1 MKTIITH
8 ALIINE
14 GRSFTGSVLIDGCF
28 IKSIYEGVYNDA
40 DIPCDVDKVIDVG
53 GRWLLPGAIDDQ
65 VHFRE
70 PGLTHKG
77 DIASESLAAIAGG
90 VTSFMDMPNTQP
102 QTTTLEAWEW
112 KFARAAETSVA
123 NYTFFFGA
131 TNDNIESVRS
141 LRGSPAR
148 RYLPGVKMFLGSST
162 GNMLVDRKEAIRDF
176 FKLPGLLIAVH
187 AEDEDII
194 RRNREKFVSLYGA
207 DNLDISFHSKIRD
220 AEACFSSSSAAVK
233 LARELGTRLHI
244 FHLSTA
250 RELSLLDRGPLLDRR
265 ITGEVC
271 IHHLWFSDADYQ
283 RFGNRIKWNPAI
295 KTAADRDA
303 LRQAVADGVI
313 SVVATDHAPHLL
325 SEKEGTCL
333 KAASGGPM
341 VQHSLL
347 AMLELAA
354 KGFFSREKVVEM
366 MAHNPATLF
375 RIDRRGFV
383 RNGYYADLVV
393 VDPNKPQKVA
403 PENILYK
410 CGWSPLEDYTFS
422 TSIYKTFVNGFEV
435 FAAGRIPD
443 GNHGM
448 RLEFRG

>member
-1 MKTIITH
+1 MKTLITN

-14 GRSFTGSVLIDGCF
+14 GRSFKGSVLIDGCF
-28 IKSIYEGVYNDA
+28 IKDVYEDENL
-40 DIPCDVDKVIDVG
+40 PCTVDKVIDAE

-77 DIASESLAAIAGG
+77 DIASESRAAVAGG

-112 KFARAAETSVA
+112 KFARAAETSAA

-131 TNDNIESVRS
+131 TNNNIEVLSS
-141 LRGSPAR
+141 LLGSPSR

-176 FKLPGLLIAVH
+176 FKLPDLLIAVH

-220 AEACFSSSSAAVK
+220 AEACFSSSSAAVA

-250 RELSLLDRGPLLDRR
+250 RELSLLDRSPLLDRR
-265 ITGEVC
+265 ITAEVC
-271 IHHLWFSDADYQ
+271 VHHLWFADTDYQ
-283 RFGNRIKWNPAI
+283 QFGNRIKWNPAI
-295 KTAADRDA
+295 KTVADRDA

-325 SEKEGTCL
+325 SEKEGSCL

-341 VQHSLL
+341 VQHSLV
-347 AMLELAA
+347 AMLEMAA
-354 KGFFSREKVVEM
+354 EGIFTREKVVEM

-375 RIDRRGFV
+375 SIDRRGFV
-383 RNGYYADLVV
+383 RKGYYADLVI
-393 VDPNKPQKVA
+393 VDSHKPQTVTSD
-403 PENILYK
+403 NILYK
-410 CGWSPLEDYTFS
+410 CGWSPFEGYTFS
-422 TSIYKTFVNGFEV
+422 HSVYKTFVNGFEV
-435 FAAGRIPD
+435 FSEGKVSDEI
-443 GNHGM
+443 HGL
-448 RLEFRG
+448 RLEFMA